1 MPTTAAYGS
10 WKSPITGALLVE
22 HVVVPSQVVIENEDV
37 YWNERR
43 PSEEG
48 RQVIVVSR
56 AGGSGEDLLPA
67 PFSART
73 TVHEYG
79 GQSYAVHDGVIY
91 FSNFVDQRLYR
102 RDLDGEIIP
111 LTEETEVPRAL
122 RFADLVITR
131 DGRQV
136 ICVRERHGVNGV
148 EGALGV
154 VNDIV
159 AITTDGSCEITVLV
173 SGNDFYLAPRCS
185 PDGKRLVY
193 LTWNHPNMPW
203 DGTELFSVDLADDMT
218 TSPATLIAGG
228 LTESVS
234 QPRFANDAELFYLSD
249 RSGYWNIYNES
260 GSAIFPIDA
269 ECGGPD
275 WQFGQ
280 STFVIGDDHEIT
292 VAFSRAGT
300 MQLAVIANGS
310 VRELDHRLTNFPSIS
325 RTVTGELI
333 ALAGSA
339 RDPLALVRI
348 DPTDGATSIIRA
360 SRELNIDAAYISTP
374 RHITF
379 PTNDGLEAYALYYPP
394 KNKDFQSAPGER
406 PPLIVQSHGG
416 PTANARQLFDPEIQ
430 YWTSRGFAIVDVD
443 YGGSTGYGRAYR
455 ERLAGKWGIVDVDDC
470 TNVATYL
477 SARGRVDRRRMVIH
491 GGSAGGYTTLA
502 CLTFRRAFSA
512 GASYYGVSDLTSL
525 AKDTHKFESRY
536 LDKLVG
542 PYPEAEAIY
551 SERSPLFHARDLK
564 SPVIF
569 FQGLEDMIVPPAQ
582 AQMMV
587 DALHVHGVPAAYL
600 TFEGEQHGFRK
611 ASTIIRS
618 IEAELYFYSRVLDI
632 RLSEVI
638 EPVEI
643 VDASL
648 LIH

>member
-1 MPTTAAYGS
+1 MATTAAYGS
-10 WKSPITGALLVE
+10 WKSPITGELLVE
-22 HVVVPSQVVIENEDV
+22 QVVIPSQVIIEDEDIF
-37 YWNERR
+37 WNERR

-48 RQVIVVSR
+48 RQTIVVAR
-56 AGGSGEDLLPA
+56 TDGTTEDLLPV

-79 GQSYAVHDGVIY
+79 GQCYAVHQGVVY
-91 FSNFVDQRLYR
+91 FSNFVDQRLWR
-102 RDLDGEIIP
+102 RSLDGEITP
-111 LTEETEVPRAL
+111 LTEEPPVARTI
-122 RFADLVITR
+122 RFADPVVTP
-131 DGRQV
+131 DGRHV
-136 ICVRERHGVNGV
+136 VCVRERHGVNGI
-148 EGALGV
+148 EGAHGV

-159 AITTDGSCEITVLV
+159 AIPSDGTGELQVLA

-185 PDGKRLVY
+185 PDGRRLVY
-193 LTWNHPNMPW
+193 VTWNHPNMPW
-203 DGTELFSVDLADDMT
+203 DGTELFSVDLTADLA
-218 TSPATLIAGG
+218 TSNASLIAGG
-228 LTESVS
+228 LEESVS
-234 QPRFANDAELFYLSD
+234 QPRFGKDGTLFYLSD
-249 RSGYWNIYNES
+249 RSGFWNLYSES
-260 GSAIFPIDA
+260 RTAIFPIEA

-280 STFVIGDDHEIT
+280 ATYAIGDDHEIT

-300 MQLAVIANGS
+300 MRLAVITKQS
-310 VRELDHRLTNFPSIS
+310 VREIDHPLTSFASIS
-325 RTVTGELI
+325 RTSQGQLV

-348 DPTDGATSIIRA
+348 DPADGATTVIRS
-360 SRELNIDAAYISTP
+360 SRDLTIDPSYISTP
-374 RHITF
+374 RHMTF
-379 PTNDGLEAYALYYPP
+379 PTNDGLDAYALYYPP

-430 YWTSRGFAIVDVD
+430 YWTSRGFAVVDVD

-470 TNVATYL
+470 TNVATHL
-477 SARGRVDRRRMVIH
+477 AERGRVDRRRMVIH

-502 CLTFRRAFSA
+502 CLTFRSVFSA
-512 GASYYGVSDLTSL
+512 GASYFGVSDLASL
-525 AKDTHKFESRY
+525 ARDTHKFESRY

-542 PYPEAEAIY
+542 PYPEEETTY
-551 SERSPLFHARDLK
+551 TERSPLFHARDLK
-564 SPVIF
+564 CPVIF
-569 FQGLEDMIVPPAQ
+569 FQGLEDMIVPAPQ
-582 AQMMV
+582 AQLMV
-587 DALHVHGVPAAYL
+587 DALHTHGVPAAYL

-632 RLSEVI
+632 TLSEEI

-643 VDASL
+643 FDASL